1 MRLTAKQHHSVLRIA
16 KKHFGENVQVSLFG
30 SRTDDRR
37 KGGDIDLLIKAN
49 SELMTYKAK
58 LLFLVDLK
66 LEIGDQKIDLVF
78 DKSNQNQ
85 ECFIKHI
92 KEHSIPL

>member
-1 MRLTAKQHHSVLRIA
+1 MRLTATEHNAILRIA
-16 KKHFGENVQVSLFG
+16 KKHFGENVKVYLFG

-37 KGGDIDLLIKAN
+37 KGGDIDLLIKA
-49 SELMTYKAK
+49 SEEVMTYKAR

-66 LEIGDQKIDLVF
+66 LEIGDQKIDVVF
-78 DKSNQNQ
+78 DKSNENQ
-85 ECFIKHI
+85 EYFLQQI